1 MNHSETFGELF
12 DSAFLA
18 RLERLAV
25 VSKHASSSRLAG
37 ARRSHRLGDGL
48 EFADH
53 RDYAPGDPLRQV
65 DWSYLARMDRL
76 LTRLFHEHSE
86 GGLAIWL
93 DCSASMGSGEGQ
105 VFAAAGRIAAV
116 LAYVGLA
123 CHERLW
129 LCPYGPGAPAGHRL
143 GRRREAILEGL
154 SFIAGLSCAGR
165 AELGDFARSFV
176 TQAGHPTTI
185 IIISDL
191 LDTGQDIDDALAVL
205 TVAGCDVSVLHVWD
219 EAIATPSLTGGA
231 DLVDSETGQVVA
243 GDPSPEMLAA
253 YARAWS
259 HFVDALARTCRA
271 RSTAFVSAPVDQ
283 PLDELVLLTLREAG
297 VLAAR

>member
-1 MNHSETFGELF
+1 MNRSETFGGLF

-25 VSKHASSSRLAG
+25 VSKRATSSRLAG
-37 ARRSHRLGDGL
+37 ARRSRRLGDGL

-93 DCSASMGSGEGQ
+93 DCSASMGAGEGQ
-105 VFAAAGRIAAV
+105 VLAAASRIAAV

-129 LCPYGPGAPAGHRL
+129 LCPYGPTAPEAHRL
-143 GRRREAILEGL
+143 GRRREAILDGL
-154 SFIAGLSCAGR
+154 TFLASLTCGGR
-165 AELGDFARSFV
+165 AELGDSVRGFIA
-176 TQAGHPTTI
+176 QPGHPTTI
-185 IIISDL
+185 IILSDL
-191 LDTGQDIDDALAVL
+191 LDTGDGLDDALAVL
-205 TVAGCDVSVLHVWD
+205 SVAGCDVSVLHVWD
-219 EAIATPSLTGGA
+219 QAIAAPALASGT
-231 DLVDSETGQVVA
+231 DLVDSETAEVVA
-243 GDPSPEMLAA
+243 ADPTPELLSA
-253 YARAWS
+253 YAVAWEQ
-259 HFVDALARTCRA
+259 FVDTLHRTCRA
-271 RSTAFVSAPVDQ
+271 RSTTFVSTPVDQ

-297 VLAAR
+297 VLAGR